1 MPEPLPAP
9 PFDPTG
15 PLQAADIRRGTMRML
30 VALGLQPLAEVT
42 LPTGRR
48 LDLLALAADGGFWAV
63 EIKSGLSDFRTD
75 CKWPAYLP
83 FADRF
88 FFAVG
93 PGFPLDRL
101 PAEEG
106 VILAD
111 RFEGVVVREGRL
123 RPLPPA
129 RRRSLL
135 LRFARLAA
143 ARAHGLEDPP
153 L

>member
-1 MPEPLPAP
+1 
-9 PFDPTG
+9 
-15 PLQAADIRRGTMRML
+15 MRL
-30 VALGLQPLAEVT
+30 LAALGLQPLTEVT
-42 LPTGRR
+42 LPSGRR

-63 EIKSGLSDFRTD
+63 EIKSGLTDFRAD
-75 CKWPAYLP
+75 GKWPDYLP

-111 RFEGVVVREGRL
+111 RYEGVVVREGPL

-143 ARAHGLEDPP
+143 ARAHGLEDPQ